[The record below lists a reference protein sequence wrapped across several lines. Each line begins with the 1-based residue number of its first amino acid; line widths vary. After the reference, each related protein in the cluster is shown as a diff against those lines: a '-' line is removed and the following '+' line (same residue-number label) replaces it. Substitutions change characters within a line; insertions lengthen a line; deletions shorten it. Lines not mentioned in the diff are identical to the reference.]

1 MEQTM
6 KKPQL
11 MLVHSYAGFAE
22 WLELVPY
29 TNDVTE
35 AYLKGVKSKLYIDL
49 STTLHSNDGDEYEN
63 ILRDFIAWAENHGY
77 EVYNHSPLQFEYP
90 TEVNG
95 FSLFMATVVVN
106 GSAGFEDTWSASE
119 KFYFKYVR
127 PNEEHEVVGVYF
139 GKGMYRF
146 IERGAFGCHF
156 HDFKSEKTFHQT
168 LLHVLNHPTPM
179 SDKPIADFTLH
190 EDEPNAMSVAV
201 KEELVIAGR

>member
-6 KKPQL
+6 EKPQL

-29 TNDVTE
+29 TTTITE

-49 STTLHSNDGDEYEN
+49 STTLHSNDGDHYEN
-63 ILRDFIAWAENHGY
+63 ILRDYIAWAEKHGY
-77 EVYNHSPLQFEYP
+77 EVYNHSPLELEYP
-90 TEVNG
+90 KEVNG

-127 PNEEHEVVGVYF
+127 PDTQHEVVGVYF

-146 IERGAFGCHF
+146 IERGTFGCHF

-168 LLHVLNHPTPM
+168 LLHVLNHPTSM
-179 SDKPIADFTLH
+179 SDKPITDFTLH
-190 EDEPNAMSVAV
+190 EDEPKGLPVTV
-201 KEELVIAGR
+201 KEELAIAGR